1 MTCETAGDMI
11 DAMIGDAISPN
22 DVHLHASPG
31 WTIRVLADLTGVVPY
46 KASDFTDGV
55 TTMETF
61 DNAPNGVAALYAPF
75 TSLFAVT
82 AGRSIIEVSATGATA
97 HDYRPAAPD
106 MLGPDNIYRLAFAAP
121 ADTGPKLWLGAVSL
135 NGGDGLYTI
144 DETWAIKRDN
154 ALNNITGITFD
165 PTGAYDS
172 TNTGIIY
179 FIDQA
184 GIERRD
190 TATTHT
196 LVSPGSSNHDDLVV
210 TPTAMFSVFYPS
222 ETSSQLVSIA
232 TGTHAVT
239 TLATETVLDIAEGGP
254 VSGTSVTALRN
265 ETDLVIYDAAGT
277 ATVGATS
284 TDPTWQWIDATLP
297 HPPHPLAGSIIIVES
312 NRTLDIDRL
321 LVVTPP

>member
-1 MTCETAGDMI
+1 MTCETTGDMI
-11 DAMIGDAISPN
+11 DAPGIDAISPL
-22 DVHLHASPG
+22 DIHLHASPG

-46 KASDFTDGV
+46 NASDFTDGL
-55 TTMETF
+55 TTMETL
-61 DNAPNGVAALYAPF
+61 DNAPNGLSALYAPF

-97 HDYRPAAPD
+97 HSYRPATPD
-106 MLGPDNIYRLAFAAP
+106 MLGPDAIYRLAFGAP

-154 ALNNITGITFD
+154 ALNNITGVTFD

-172 TNTGIIY
+172 TNTGIVY

-190 TATTHT
+190 SATTHT
-196 LVSPGSSNHDDLVV
+196 LVSPGSSDHDDLVV
-210 TPTAMFSVFYPS
+210 TPTAMFSVFYPMAGG
-222 ETSSQLVSIA
+222 SQLVSIA

-239 TLATETVLDIAEGGP
+239 TLATENVLDIAEGGP

-277 ATVGATS
+277 AEVGAQT
-284 TDPTWQWIDATLP
+284 TDPAWLWVELTSP
-297 HPPHPLAGSIIIVES
+297 HTPHPLAGSFVVLES